1 MDANTAT
8 VTTTLRKRLGQML
21 VEAGLLSE
29 DDVNEAYVEAQQ
41 AGVRMGEYIVQK
53 GLVTPEALAL
63 ALSTQLGLRFLDL
76 MRTNIQP
83 EATKLVPSDV
93 CREQI
98 LIPVETDGRSL
109 LVVMADPG
117 NIQVIEELRSMTGMD
132 IKPAVGIPDEIKRAI
147 NISYRVSSEIE
158 REVGQMVPVSSQMR
172 AQEQAQQ
179 QADSDLQISQ
189 APIVRTADLLL
200 AQAVRD
206 RASDIHLEPE
216 ADKLRVR
223 LRIDGVLHES
233 MRLPRDVHAPL
244 ISRFKVMAGM
254 NIAEKRRPQDGQIST
269 EVEGKRIDLRAATS
283 DTVHG
288 ETMVLRVLD
297 KSVSLMS
304 LRELGFSPSALDR
317 QIRLLRSPFG
327 MVLVSGPTGSG
338 KTTTLY
344 ASVNML
350 NDTERNI
357 MTIEDPVE
365 YQFDGINQIQVN
377 EKAEITFSTG
387 LRSLMR
393 LDPDVILVGEVRDSE
408 TARIACQSALTGHL
422 VLSSIHANDA
432 VGVLMRLADLE
443 IEPFLIASSLIGVV
457 AQRMVRRVCP
467 YCSTDVEPGVDE
479 QAIYEAEVG
488 EKLES
493 VKRGPGCNLC
503 AETGFLG
510 RIGVYEV
517 LLMNDEIRRLLVTGA
532 TAAVMREQA
541 IADGMVPMRRDGML
555 KVKQGIVTPT
565 EILRSVYSIA

>member
-29 DDVNEAYVEAQQ
+29 DDVNEAYVEAQKV
-41 AGVRMGEYIVQK
+41 GIRMGEYIVQK

-158 REVGQMVPVSSQMR
+158 REVGQMVPVSSQVR

-377 EKAEITFSTG
+377 EKADITFSTG

-432 VGVLMRLADLE
+432 VGVLMRLADLD

-467 YCSTDVEPGVDE
+467 YCSTDVEPGVDD
-479 QAIYEAEVG
+479 QAIYEVEVG

-541 IADGMVPMRRDGML
+541 IADGMVPMKRDGML

>member
-1 MDANTAT
+1 
-8 VTTTLRKRLGQML
+8 ML

-29 DDVNEAYVEAQQ
+29 EDVARAATEAREADM
-41 AGVRMGEYIVQK
+41 RLGEYVVQK
-53 GLVTPEALAL
+53 GLVTAEALAL

-76 MRTNIQP
+76 MRTNIQH
-83 EATKLVPSDV
+83 EATQLVPAEI
-93 CREQI
+93 CREHT

-117 NIQVIEELRSMTGMD
+117 NIQIIEELRSMTGLD
-132 IKPAVGIPDEIKRAI
+132 IKPAVGIPDEIRRAI

-158 REVGQMVPVSSQMR
+158 REVGLVVPSTLHS
-172 AQEQAQQ
+172 QAQAERQ
-179 QADSDLQISQ
+179 ELDLQISQ
-189 APIVRTADLLL
+189 TPIVRTADLLL

-216 ADKLRVR
+216 ADALRVR

-244 ISRFKVMAGM
+244 VSRFKVMSGM

-269 EVEGKRIDLRAATS
+269 EVEGKRVDLRAATS
-283 DTVHG
+283 DSVHG
-288 ETMVLRVLD
+288 EMMVLRVLD

-304 LRELGFSPSALDR
+304 LRELGFSPAALER
-317 QIRLLRSPFG
+317 HIRLLRSPFG

-350 NDTERNI
+350 NDAERNI
-357 MTIEDPVE
+357 VTIEDPVE

-377 EKAEITFSTG
+377 EKADITFATG

-393 LDPDVILVGEVRDSE
+393 LDPDVILVGEIRDSE

-432 VGVLMRLADLE
+432 VGVLMRLTDLD
-443 IEPFLIASSLIGVV
+443 IEAFLIASSLIGVV
-457 AQRMVRRVCP
+457 AQRMVRRVCT
-467 YCSTDVEPGVDE
+467 YCATDAKPGVEE
-479 QAIYEAEVG
+479 QAVYEAEVG
-488 EKLES
+488 EALEV
-493 VKRGPGCNLC
+493 VKRGTGCNLC

-517 LLMNDEIRRLLVTGA
+517 LYLNEDIRRLLLAGA
-532 TAAVMREQA
+532 SANTIREQA
-541 IADGMVPMRRDGML
+541 IADGMIPMRRDGML
-555 KVKQGIVTPT
+555 KVKQGVVTPA
-565 EILRSVYSIA
+565 EILRSVYSIS

>member
-1 MDANTAT
+1 MDATAT
-8 VTTTLRKRLGQML
+8 AVLRKRLGQML

-29 DDVNEAYVEAQQ
+29 QDVVQAAGEAREADM
-41 AGVRMGEYIVQK
+41 RLGEFVVQK
-53 GLVTPEALAL
+53 GLVTAEALAL

-76 MRTNIQP
+76 MRINIQQ
-83 EATKLVPSDV
+83 EATSLVPAEV
-93 CREQI
+93 CREHT

-117 NIQVIEELRSMTGMD
+117 NIQIIEELRSMTGLD
-132 IKPAVGIPDEIKRAI
+132 IRPAVGIPDEIRRAI

-158 REVGQMVPVSSQMR
+158 REVGLVVPSGTLLT
-172 AQEQAQQ
+172 QAQAERQ
-179 QADSDLQISQ
+179 ELDLQISQ
-189 APIVRTADLLL
+189 TPIVRTADLLL

-216 ADKLRVR
+216 ASALRVR

-233 MRLPRDVHAPL
+233 MRLPRDIHAPL
-244 ISRFKVMAGM
+244 VSRFKVMAGM
-254 NIAEKRRPQDGQIST
+254 NIAEKRRPQDGQISA
-269 EVEGKRIDLRAATS
+269 EVEGKRVDLRAATS
-283 DTVHG
+283 DSVHG
-288 ETMVLRVLD
+288 EMMVLRVLD

-304 LRELGFSPSALDR
+304 LRELGFSPAALER
-317 QIRLLRSPFG
+317 HIRLLRSPFG

-357 MTIEDPVE
+357 VTIEDPVE

-377 EKAEITFSTG
+377 EKADITFATG

-393 LDPDVILVGEVRDSE
+393 LDPDVILVGEIRDSD

-443 IEPFLIASSLIGVV
+443 IEQFLIASSLIGVV
-457 AQRMVRRVCP
+457 AQRMVRRVCS
-467 YCSTDVEPGVDE
+467 YCATDAKPGVEE
-479 QAIYEAEVG
+479 QAVYEAEVG
-488 EKLES
+488 EPLEV
-493 VKRGPGCNLC
+493 VKRGTGCNLC

-517 LLMNDEIRRLLVTGA
+517 LLLNEDIRRLLLSGA
-532 TAAVMREQA
+532 SANAIREQA
-541 IADGMVPMRRDGML
+541 IADGMIPMRRDGML
-555 KVKQGIVTPT
+555 KVKQGVVTPA
-565 EILRSVYSIA
+565 EILRSVYSIS

>member
-1 MDANTAT
+1 
-8 VTTTLRKRLGQML
+8 
-21 VEAGLLSE
+21 LLSE
-29 DDVNEAYVEAQQ
+29 DDVVQAAAEARESD
-41 AGVRMGEYIVQK
+41 MKLGEYIVQK
-53 GLVTPEALAL
+53 GLVTAEALAL
-63 ALSTQLGLRFLDL
+63 TLSTQLGLRFLDL
-76 MRTNIQP
+76 MRTQVQP
-83 EATKLVPSDV
+83 EAVKLVPAEV
-93 CREQI
+93 CRENT

-117 NIQVIEELRSMTGMD
+117 NIQVIEELRSMTGQD
-132 IKPAVGIPDEIKRAI
+132 VRPAVGIPDEIRRAI

-158 REVGQMVPVSSQMR
+158 REVNLVIPAVPAR
-172 AQEQAQQ
+172 TQEQAQQ
-179 QADSDLQISQ
+179 QADLDLQISQ

-216 ADKLRVR
+216 SDVLRVR
-223 LRIDGVLHES
+223 LRIDGVLHET
-233 MRLPRDVHAPL
+233 MRLPRDIHAPL

-269 EVEGKRIDLRAATS
+269 EVEDKRIDLRAATS
-283 DTVHG
+283 DSVHG
-288 ETMVLRVLD
+288 EMMVLRVLD

-304 LRELGFSPSALDR
+304 LRELGFSPVALER
-317 QIRLLRSPFG
+317 HIRLLRSPFG

-350 NDTERNI
+350 NDTERHI
-357 MTIEDPVE
+357 ITIEDPVE

-377 EKAEITFSTG
+377 EKADINFATG

-393 LDPDVILVGEVRDSE
+393 LDPDVILVGEIRDSE

-443 IEPFLIASSLIGVV
+443 IEHFLIASSLIGVV
-457 AQRMVRRVCP
+457 AQRMVRRVCS
-467 YCSTDVEPGVDE
+467 YCSTDAKPGVEE
-479 QAIYEAEVG
+479 QAVYEAELG
-488 EKLES
+488 EPLET
-493 VKRGPGCNLC
+493 VKRGTGCNLC
-503 AETGFLG
+503 ADTGFLG

-517 LLMNDEIRRLLVTGA
+517 LLMNEEIRRLLLGGA
-532 TAAVMREQA
+532 SASAIRDQA
-541 IADGMVPMRRDGML
+541 IADGMVPLRRDGMM
-555 KVKQGIVTPT
+555 KVKQGIVTPA

>member
-1 MDANTAT
+1 MDATAT
-8 VTTTLRKRLGQML
+8 AVLHKRLGQML

-29 DDVNEAYVEAQQ
+29 QDVVQAAGEAREADM
-41 AGVRMGEYIVQK
+41 RLGEFVVQK
-53 GLVTPEALAL
+53 GLVTAEALAL

-76 MRTNIQP
+76 MRINIQQ
-83 EATKLVPSDV
+83 EATSLVPAEV
-93 CREQI
+93 CREHT

-117 NIQVIEELRSMTGMD
+117 NIQIIEELRSMTGLD
-132 IKPAVGIPDEIKRAI
+132 IRPAVGIPDEIRRAI

-158 REVGQMVPVSSQMR
+158 REVGLVVPSGTLLT
-172 AQEQAQQ
+172 QAQAERQ
-179 QADSDLQISQ
+179 ELDLQISQ
-189 APIVRTADLLL
+189 TPIVRTADLLL

-216 ADKLRVR
+216 ASALRVR

-233 MRLPRDVHAPL
+233 MRLPRDIHAPL
-244 ISRFKVMAGM
+244 VSRFKVMAGM
-254 NIAEKRRPQDGQIST
+254 NIAEKRRPQDGQISA
-269 EVEGKRIDLRAATS
+269 EVEGKRVDLRAATS
-283 DTVHG
+283 DSVHG
-288 ETMVLRVLD
+288 EMMVLRVLD

-304 LRELGFSPSALDR
+304 LRELGFSPAALER
-317 QIRLLRSPFG
+317 HIRLLRSPFG

-357 MTIEDPVE
+357 VTIEDPVE

-377 EKAEITFSTG
+377 EKADITFATG

-393 LDPDVILVGEVRDSE
+393 LDPDVILVGEIRDSD

-443 IEPFLIASSLIGVV
+443 IEQFLIASSLIGVV
-457 AQRMVRRVCP
+457 AQRMVRRVCS
-467 YCSTDVEPGVDE
+467 YCATDAKPGVEE
-479 QAIYEAEVG
+479 QAVYEAEVG
-488 EKLES
+488 EPLEV
-493 VKRGPGCNLC
+493 VKRGTGCNLC

-517 LLMNDEIRRLLVTGA
+517 LLLNEDIRRLLLSGA
-532 TAAVMREQA
+532 SANAIREQA
-541 IADGMVPMRRDGML
+541 IADGMIPMRRDGML
-555 KVKQGIVTPT
+555 KVKQGVVTPA
-565 EILRSVYSIA
+565 EILRSVYSIS

>member
-1 MDANTAT
+1 
-8 VTTTLRKRLGQML
+8 
-21 VEAGLLSE
+21 
-29 DDVNEAYVEAQQ
+29 
-41 AGVRMGEYIVQK
+41 MGEYVVQK
-53 GLVTPEALAL
+53 GLVTAEALAL
-63 ALSTQLGLRFLDL
+63 TLSTQLGIKFLDL

-83 EATKLVPSDV
+83 EATRLIPDEV
-93 CREQI
+93 CRENL

-109 LVVMADPG
+109 LVVMADPA
-117 NIQVIEELRSMTGMD
+117 NLRVIEEMRSLTGLD
-132 IKPAVGIPDEIKRAI
+132 IKAAVGIPDEIRRAI

-158 REVGQMVPVSSQMR
+158 REIGLVIPSGPIR
-172 AQEQAQQ
+172 TNEQAQQ
-179 QADSDLQISQ
+179 QADLDLQISQ

-216 ADKLRVR
+216 ANALRVR

-269 EVEGKRIDLRAATS
+269 EVEGKRVDLRAASS
-283 DTVHG
+283 DSVHG
-288 ETMVLRVLD
+288 ELMVLRVLD

-304 LRELGFSPSALDR
+304 LRELGFSPAALDR

-377 EKAEITFSTG
+377 EKADITFSAG

-393 LDPDVILVGEVRDSE
+393 LDPDVILVGEIRDSE

-443 IEPFLIASSLIGVV
+443 IEQFLIASSLIGVV

-467 YCSTDVEPGVDE
+467 YCAVDAQPGVDE

-488 EKLES
+488 ETLET
-493 VKRGPGCNLC
+493 VKRGPGCTLC
-503 AETGFLG
+503 ADTGYLG

-517 LLMNDEIRRLLVTGA
+517 LLMNDEIRRLLVSNA
-532 TAAVMREQA
+532 TASAIREQA

-555 KVKQGIVTPT
+555 KVKQGIVTPA
-565 EILRSVYSIA
+565 EILRSVYSIS

>member
-1 MDANTAT
+1 MEAT
-8 VTTTLRKRLGQML
+8 TPQQTLRKRLGQML
-21 VEAGLLSE
+21 VEAGLLTE
-29 DDVNEAYVEAQQ
+29 QDVDEAYVEAQNV
-41 AGVRMGEYIVQK
+41 GIRMGEYVVQK
-53 GLVTPEALAL
+53 GLVTAEALAL
-63 ALSTQLGLRFLDL
+63 TLSTQFGIPFLDL
-76 MRTNIQP
+76 LRQDIQP
-83 EATKLVPSDV
+83 EAVALIPADV
-93 CREQI
+93 CRENT
-98 LIPVETDGRSL
+98 LIPIETDGRSL

-117 NIQVIEELRSMTGMD
+117 NMQLIEELRSRTGYD
-132 IKPAVGIPDEIKRAI
+132 IRPAVGIPDEIRRAI
-147 NISYRVSSEIE
+147 NIRYRVASEIE
-158 REVGQMVPVSSQMR
+158 REVNLAIPTSVATG
-172 AQEQAQQ
+172 AQTEHE
-179 QADSDLQISQ
+179 DLDLQISQ

-216 ADKLRVR
+216 SDCLRVR

-233 MRLPRDVHAPL
+233 MRLPRNIHAPL
-244 ISRFKVMAGM
+244 VSRFKVMAGM

-283 DTVHG
+283 DSVHG
-288 ETMVLRVLD
+288 EFMVLRVLD

-304 LRELGFSPSALDR
+304 LRELGFSPAALER
-317 QIRLLRSPFG
+317 HIRLLRSPFG

-350 NDTERNI
+350 NDAERHI
-357 MTIEDPVE
+357 VTIEDPVE

-377 EKAEITFSTG
+377 EKAEITFANG
-387 LRSLMR
+387 LRSIMR
-393 LDPDVILVGEVRDSE
+393 LDPDVILVGEIRDSE

-443 IEPFLIASSLIGVV
+443 IEQFLIASSLVGVV
-457 AQRMVRRVCP
+457 AQRMVRRVCT
-467 YCSTDVEPGVDE
+467 YCAVEEKPGVDE
-479 QAIYEAEVG
+479 QAIYESELSDALEVMR
-488 EKLES
+488 
-493 VKRGPGCNLC
+493 RGTGCNMC

-517 LLMNDEIRRLLVTGA
+517 LLLNEEIRRLLLAGA
-532 TAAVMREQA
+532 SAAAIRDQA
-541 IADGMVPMRRDGML
+541 IADGMVPLRRDGMM

-565 EILRSVYSIA
+565 EILRSVYSIG